1 MLYDISNEDFENHVR
16 HATSWS
22 DLAIRCGYEA
32 DSYGRIKYYQIKNRM
47 KQKALNMQL
56 DIKHFHGHKQV
67 TDDDFINIVMES
79 TCCFH
84 VVNKMFAINGIWTR
98 RDPIERRIKDLN
110 LDISHW
116 KNVNKNKTYPE
127 RRKKIDAFDDEMFTT
142 LLQNSKNWTD
152 FVRKCG
158 FKSCNGITISH
169 LLKRINQLGLNT
181 KHFDGPMKSDHIF
194 VVDSQ
199 YRYNNLIKKKL
210 VRDFDRPYECSVC
223 KNEHFTNRDG
233 VLLWRNQEIILELE
247 HKNGINTD
255 NRIDNL
261 TFLCPNCHSQTSTF
275 KGKNSKKHKKVHAWL
290 EDGKIEVVT

>member
-1 MLYDISNEDFENHVR
+1 MLYDISNEDFENHVH

-32 DSYGRIKYYQIKNRM
+32 DSFGRIKYYRIKDRM
-47 KQKALNMQL
+47 KQKALNMKL
-56 DIKHFHGHKQV
+56 DTQHFHGHKKV
-67 TDDDFINIVMES
+67 TDDDFIKIVMES

-116 KNVNKNKTYPE
+116 KNVNKSYTYPE
-127 RRKKIDAFDDEMFTT
+127 RCKKIDAFDDEMFKT
-142 LLQNSKNWTD
+142 LLQNSKNWTQ

-158 FKSCNGITISH
+158 FKSTSALTNSH
-169 LLKRINQLGLNT
+169 LLKRISQLDLNT
-181 KHFDGPMKSDHIF
+181 KHFDKSIKKADNIF

-199 YRYNNLIKKKL
+199 YRSGNLIKKRL
-210 VRDFDRPYECSVC
+210 VRDFDRPYECSAC
-223 KNEHFTNRDG
+223 KNEQFTNRDG
-233 VLLWRNQEIILELE
+233 VLLWNNQEIILELE
-247 HKNGINTD
+247 HKNGIRTD
-255 NRIDNL
+255 NRLENL

-275 KGKNSKKHKKVHAWL
+275 KGKNSKKHKKVHNWL
-290 EDGKIEVVT
+290 EGKIEVVT